1 MDPSRDEGLDCCAET
16 LQQVKG
22 QNPSLQHLQR
32 CQVPTE
38 HGDGWE
44 TAGETRPGENL
55 SLRASCW
62 LP

>member
-22 QNPSLQHLQR
+22 QNPSLQHLQH
-32 CQVPTE
+32 CQVPIE

-44 TAGETRPGENL
+44 TAGVRGE
-55 SLRASCW
+55 RRGQGKTF
-62 LP
+62 P

>member
-22 QNPSLQHLQR
+22 QNPSLQHLQH
-32 CQVPTE
+32 CQVPIE

-44 TAGETRPGENL
+44 TAGERRGQGKTFP
-55 SLRASCW
+55 
-62 LP
+62 